1 KFLRPVK
8 NWTSPVQLNFSLT
21 LYEIIG
27 VNEKTHVITTYFWLR
42 EIWRNEFITWDPAE
56 FGGLYQVSLP
66 VDNIWVPDLYV
77 YEFVE
82 EDLSPQI
89 PYLYINN
96 TGEIR
101 HTKPLRI
108 VSSCNLDIFYFP
120 FDIQI
125 CSLSFGPYLH
135 TVKDITMVLHHTP
148 ELITATS
155 KYHIQNKGEWELIN
169 IEAYVTEFKGEG
181 ETKKYEDL
189 LFSLKIKRRPLLY
202 LVNLVIPS
210 TFLMVIDLL
219 SFYLPIHETDRGT
232 FKMTLLLGYT
242 MFLLI
247 MNDLLPNNAGGTPII
262 GIYFSVC
269 LALMVI
275 SLLETIFITNILH
288 QTCSRRQ
295 KVPKIL
301 RKITMKFIA
310 KMICYV
316 PMQIPENTEEK
327 AHRKKRLVQVKKYND
342 CNESILVDSE
352 VSEDYRVQED
362 GLQLSKNLQSLNAI
376 HQFLKKIS
384 GDLFMIQ
391 HSINSHSEYN
401 QKQGEWIKIA
411 YIWDCLLFR
420 IYLIFL
426 SSFSVSIV
434 TCWCMWYKQ

>member
-8 NWTSPVQLNFSLT
+8 NWTTSVQVNISIAI
-21 LYEIIG
+21 YEI
-27 VNEKTHVITTYFWLR
+27 VEVDEKTHVITTYAWVR
-42 EIWRNEFITWDPAE
+42 QIWYNEFIAWDPVE
-56 FGGLYQVSLP
+56 FGGLCEVSLP
-66 VDNIWVPDLYV
+66 VDNIWRPDTYV
-77 YEFVE
+77 YEYVE
-82 EDLSPQI
+82 EDLAPHI
-89 PYLYINN
+89 PYLYVKN
-96 TGEIR
+96 TGAIR
-101 HTKPLRI
+101 HNKPLRI

-135 TVKDITMVLHHTP
+135 TVKDITMVLHETP
-148 ELITATS
+148 EHITEKS
-155 KYHIQNKGEWELIN
+155 KYHIQNKGEWGLIN
-169 IEAYVTEFKGEG
+169 IEAYVTEMKDNGEVWSKAIFKV
-181 ETKKYEDL
+181 
-189 LFSLKIKRRPLLY
+189 KIKRRPLLY

-288 QTCSRRQ
+288 QTCSRRP
-295 KVPKIL
+295 KVPKVL
-301 RKITMKFIA
+301 YKITMNFIA
-310 KMICYV
+310 RIICYV
-316 PMQIPENTEEK
+316 PMQSPKVAEKSVHREN
-327 AHRKKRLVQVKKYND
+327 RLVQDNIKYND
-342 CNESILVDSE
+342 CNEVDSE
-352 VSEDYRVQED
+352 VSEDCKVKED
-362 GLQLSKNLQSLNAI
+362 GSQLSTNLQSLNAI

-384 GDLFMIQ
+384 GDIFMIR

-426 SSFSVSIV
+426 ASFSVSII